1 LAAAH
6 AIHHVAAMV
15 LMCEVGDLNHAVASG
30 PPGPEGVS
38 AWAPVGLGR
47 PSAEASMIASGR
59 PTIYLYDDLPGG
71 AGLATRV
78 HSLGR
83 PFFERVLAVVRG
95 CRCALGCP
103 TCIGTEVA
111 LTGGVALTRGGGP
124 DAGAG
129 SPRADSIATI
139 EAFIDGL

>member
-1 LAAAH
+1 
-6 AIHHVAAMV
+6 MV
-15 LMCEVGDLNHAVASG
+15 LMCEVGDLEHAVASG
-30 PPGPEGVS
+30 PPGPDGVS

-47 PSAEASMIASGR
+47 PNAEASLIASGR

-95 CRCALGCP
+95 CGCTQGCP
-103 TCIGTEVA
+103 TCIGTDVA
-111 LTGGVALTRGGGP
+111 LDTAIEN
-124 DAGAG
+124 
-129 SPRADSIATI
+129 PRADSIATL
-139 EAFIDGL
+139 EAFVDGL